1 MSLCCYAG
9 AQVHQMSLREHI
21 KYNQQKCFLPF
32 ELPDMA
38 EKAQNR
44 SMALLQNTTAP
55 IALRRKSNLGLT
67 SVLRALPLKL
77 GALIFSLLS

>member
-21 KYNQQKCFLPF
+21 KYNQQKCFLPV

-44 SMALLQNTTAP
+44 SMALLQNTRAP
-55 IALRRKSNLGLT
+55 DLLC
-67 SVLRALPLKL
+67 VERA
-77 GALIFSLLS
+77 I

>member
-1 MSLCCYAG
+1 M
-9 AQVHQMSLREHI
+9 HQMSLREHI
-21 KYNQQKCFLPF
+21 KYNQQKCFFPV

-44 SMALLQNTTAP
+44 SMALLQKHESTKF
-55 IALRRKSNLGLT
+55 ALRRKSNLGLT

-77 GALIFSLLS
+77 GALNFSLLS